1 MATVV
6 ASEDAMIRTE
16 TLASVLGDRAAV
28 VSAPMD
34 STDEIVD
41 AVGDAEA
48 LVVDVNTPVPAAV
61 FEQCEGLEIVAR
73 AGVGVDGVDISA
85 AADHGVTVTNVPE
98 YCREEVSTHAV
109 SLLLA
114 SVRRLNVYDRAVKGG
129 EWTWTDGQPIHR
141 LAGETVGFLSF
152 GQLAKATAEKLAGF
166 DCRIVAADPFV
177 DSEEMADYGVDK
189 VGFDE
194 LLDVADH
201 VSIHAPLTDETYH
214 LFDREA
220 FERMSD
226 TSVLVNVGRGGIVDE
241 EALAWAL
248 ANNEIAAAALDVIED
263 EPLTDSPLADRD
275 DVILTP
281 HAAFYSEESIGE
293 LNERIATDILTVL
306 AGDRPEGYVDPE
318 ADWL

>member
-1 MATVV
+1 MARVV
-6 ASEDAMIRTE
+6 VSDDAMIRTE
-16 TLASVLGDRAAV
+16 TLASVLGERATV
-28 VSAPMD
+28 DSAALETTED
-34 STDEIVD
+34 IID

-61 FEQCEGLEIVAR
+61 FEQCDRLEIVAR
-73 AGVGVDGVDISA
+73 AGVGVDGVDIPA
-85 AADHGVTVTNVPE
+85 AAAHGVTVTNVPE

-114 SVRRLNVYDRAVKGG
+114 SVRRLNVYDRAVKRGQ
-129 EWTWTDGQPIHR
+129 WSWTDGQPIHR

-166 DCRIVAADPFV
+166 DCRLVATDPFV
-177 DSEEMADYGVDK
+177 DSEAMAEYGVEK
-189 VGFDE
+189 VGFDD
-194 LLDVADH
+194 LLAEADH
-201 VSIHAPLTDETYH
+201 VSIHAPLTDETRH

-220 FERMSD
+220 FERMSE
-226 TSVLVNVGRGGIVDE
+226 TAVVVNVGRGGIVDE

-248 ANNEIAAAALDVIED
+248 RNDEIAAAALDVIED

-275 DVILTP
+275 EVILTP
-281 HAAFYSEESIGE
+281 HAAFYSEESVTE
-293 LNERIATDILTVL
+293 LNRWIATDILAVL